1 MKNIDWVRDK
11 STGLLARYDA
21 PQEEAELIFGT
32 DAKLQS
38 IDPFLFN
45 VYEFRN
51 YSLLSKLVI
60 IVGYSFNDSHIND
73 LLGQALRTSPLRKI
87 LVVDVRS
94 ESTQDI
100 LSKLRLDSNHE
111 SQIIFQ
117 KMTAK
122 EYLEQ
127 GLNQEQIE
135 ALLKDKED
143 VF

>member
-1 MKNIDWVRDK
+1 M
-11 STGLLARYDA
+11 
-21 PQEEAELIFGT
+21 IFGT